1 MLFDVDNADGELMP
15 QMTAQVVFVTA
26 AANNV
31 LAVPLPALKASTV
44 DGAKPGEF
52 TARVMTA
59 DGQVAERAVTVG
71 VRNRL
76 SAEVLQGLKEGEL
89 LVTGEQ
95 PAGNGPSRFQ
105 L

>member
-1 MLFDVDNADGELMP
+1 
-15 QMTAQVVFVTA
+15 
-26 AANNV
+26 
-31 LAVPLPALKASTV
+31 
-44 DGAKPGEF
+44 
-52 TARVMTA
+52 
-59 DGQVAERAVTVG
+59 VTVG

-76 SAEVLQGLKEGEL
+76 SAEVLKGLKEGEL